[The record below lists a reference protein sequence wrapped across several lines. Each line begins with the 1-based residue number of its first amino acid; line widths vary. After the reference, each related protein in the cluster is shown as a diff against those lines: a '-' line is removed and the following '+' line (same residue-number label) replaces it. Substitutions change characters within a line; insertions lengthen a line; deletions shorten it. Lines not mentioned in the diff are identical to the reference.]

1 MRHALPRS
9 SARLI
14 LSSSV
19 VICHAKVRM
28 LPLEQAD
35 YTDKDPEVVMEQ
47 SSLTQTLLVKSVNL
61 FYRGI
66 LFPPHAVSM

>member
-1 MRHALPRS
+1 
-9 SARLI
+9 
-14 LSSSV
+14 
-19 VICHAKVRM
+19 M

-47 SSLTQTLLVKSVNL
+47 SSLTQTLLVKSVNYS
-61 FYRGI
+61 YRGI